1 MMKLAQRHPR
11 CFNPVMHRFL
21 FAFLFVAQV
30 AWGVNPPP
38 KPNIVVILADDMGYG
53 DARCYNAKSKN
64 PTPHIDRLARE
75 GMRFTDAHS
84 PASVCVPTRYGLLT
98 GRYPHRA
105 NLNWR
110 RQSVIE
116 KGRTTVASALRERGY
131 ATAMVGKWHLGFDD
145 GPNYNYS
152 KPLVGG
158 PSDHGFDFY
167 FGMPHSLDI
176 VPYYYISG
184 RKAVLAPTGS
194 IGPRNTEGWSKIQG
208 EFWRGGPI
216 SPDFKHVE
224 VLPRFTAESV
234 DYIRSRRGKQKPFFL
249 YVALPA
255 PHTPWLPTKKF
266 QGRTNNMYGDFVA
279 MVDDTVGQILAALD
293 ATKLAK
299 NTLILFTSDNGP
311 VWYDTDTK
319 RFGHNA
325 TTPLRGMKGDA
336 FEAGHRMPF
345 IVRWPGTVKAGAVSE
360 AMVCQTDLLATFS
373 AIAGRPLADAE
384 GEDSENFLPVLKGQR
399 EFARRWLITGT
410 RPSHLGVRNRFWK
423 YIPSLGSGGFSAPR
437 KEAPKPGGPKGQLY
451 NLDGDLG
458 EKENLWLKQPAEV
471 EEFTKHIELQK
482 IAQRTRPPMEL
493 VRQLLKQ
500 SPRITTHRLNAEE
513 SNQKFLYHTI
523 SRDGRT
529 LQGKATSRLR
539 NLLLADADSTTRHE
553 EKLHFDPGILLRFRV
568 AKHEAQVAIC
578 FICNHWALYL
588 DGKTVSYTSLKE
600 ERAEVLA
607 AVKAMFPKDKIIQGI
622 PEKL

>member
-1 MMKLAQRHPR
+1 
-11 CFNPVMHRFL
+11 MHRFL
-21 FAFLFVAQV
+21 LALIVVAQA
-30 AWGVNPPP
+30 AWGLNPPP
-38 KPNIVVILADDMGYG
+38 KPNIVVILADDMGFG
-53 DARCYNAKSKN
+53 DAQCYNVKSKN

-105 NLNWR
+105 NLSWR
-110 RQSVIE
+110 KQSVIE
-116 KGRTTVASALRERGY
+116 KGRTTIATALKGQGY
-131 ATAMVGKWHLGFDD
+131 ATAMVGKWHLGFDG
-145 GPNYNYS
+145 GPNYDYT
-152 KPLVGG
+152 KPLIGG
-158 PSDHGFDFY
+158 PLDHGFDFY

-184 RKAVLAPTGS
+184 RKAVRAPTGT

-208 EFWRGGPI
+208 EFWRGGSI

-234 DYIRSRRGKQKPFFL
+234 DYIRSRRDKEQPFFL

-266 QGRTNNMYGDFVA
+266 RGRTNNMYGDFVA
-279 MVDDTVGQILAALD
+279 MVDDTVGEILKALD
-293 ATKLAK
+293 ETRLAK
-299 NTLILFTSDNGP
+299 NTLVLFTSDNGP

-345 IVRWPGTVKAGAVSE
+345 VVRWPAAVKAGVVSE
-360 AMVCQTDLLATFS
+360 ALVCQTDLLATFS
-373 AIAGRPLADAE
+373 AIAGRQLADDE

-399 EFARRWLITGT
+399 DFSRRWLITGT
-410 RPSHLGVRNRFWK
+410 RALHLGVRNRFWK
-423 YIPSLGSGGFSAPR
+423 FIPSLGSGGFSSPR
-437 KEAPKPGGPKGQLY
+437 NEKPKPNGPKGQLY
-451 NLDGDLG
+451 NLFTDLG
-458 EKENLWLKQPAEV
+458 ERENLWLTQPGEV
-471 EEFTKHIELQK
+471 EEFTQHIALQK
-482 IAQRTRPPMEL
+482 TAQRTRPPMAL
-493 VRQLLKQ
+493 VRQLLKK

-513 SNQKFLYHTI
+513 SGKKFLYHTV
-523 SRDGRT
+523 SRDGRA
-529 LQGKATSRLR
+529 LQGKGSGRLR
-539 NLLLADADSTTRHE
+539 NLLLADADSTTRHD
-553 EKLHFDPGILLRFRV
+553 EKLHFDPGILLRFR
-568 AKHEAQVAIC
+568 KGEHEAQVAIC
-578 FICNHWALYL
+578 FICNYWALYL
-588 DGKTVSYTSLKE
+588 NGETVSYTSLKK

>member
-1 MMKLAQRHPR
+1 
-11 CFNPVMHRFL
+11 MHRFL
-21 FAFLFVAQV
+21 LAFLFVAQV
-30 AWGVNPPP
+30 AWGLNPPP

-105 NLNWR
+105 NLGWR

-116 KGRTTVASALRERGY
+116 KGRTTIASALKGQGY
-131 ATAMVGKWHLGFDD
+131 ATAMVGKWHLGFDG
-145 GPNYNYS
+145 GPNYDYA

-158 PSDHGFDFY
+158 PLDHGFDFY

-176 VPYYYISG
+176 VPYYYIGG
-184 RKAVLAPTGS
+184 RKAIQEPTGT

-216 SPDFKHVE
+216 SPDFKHVK
-224 VLPRFTAESV
+224 VLPRFTTESV
-234 DYIRSRRGKQKPFFL
+234 DYIRSRRDKEQPFFL

-279 MVDDTVGQILAALD
+279 MVDDTVGQILKALD
-293 ATKLAK
+293 DARLAK
-299 NTLILFTSDNGP
+299 NTLVLFTSDNGP
-311 VWYDTDTK
+311 VWYDADTK

-336 FEAGHRMPF
+336 WEAGHRMPF
-345 IVRWPGTVKAGAVSE
+345 VVRWPAAVKAGAVSD
-360 AMVCQTDLLATFS
+360 ALVCQADLLATFS
-373 AIAGRPLADAE
+373 AIAGRPLADDE

-399 EFARRWLITGT
+399 DFARRWLITGT
-410 RPSHLGVRNRFWK
+410 RLSHLAVRHRFWK
-423 YIPSLGSGGFSAPR
+423 FIPSLGSGGFSNPR
-437 KEAPKPGGPKGQLY
+437 SAKPKPGGPKGQLY

-458 EKENLWLKQPAEV
+458 ERENLWLKQLGV
-471 EEFTKHIELQK
+471 VSEFSEYIGGQQ
-482 IAQRTRPPMEL
+482 AAGRTRPPMEL
-493 VRQLLKQ
+493 VRRLLKT

-513 SNQKFLYHTI
+513 SEKKFLFFTV

-529 LQGKATSRLR
+529 LQGKASNRLR
-539 NLLLADADSTTRHE
+539 NLVLADADSTTRHE

-568 AKHEAQVAIC
+568 GEREAQVAIC
-578 FICNHWALYL
+578 FICNYWALYL

-600 ERAEVLA
+600 ERADVLA

-622 PEKL
+622 PEKLQ